1 MQLLQKLEE
10 INQELKLH
18 ISLLERSIEKHKRLI
33 RKREKELEQ
42 VKNEFEHNIFNVS
55 SLSNKCTKQDVEMS
69 ILRIENASLNEEL
82 RLLRENINHCQEQQR
97 RLRKDYD

>member
-1 MQLLQKLEE
+1 MQKLEE

-18 ISLLERSIEKHKRLI
+18 ISLLERSIEEHKHLI

-82 RLLRENINHCQEQQR
+82 RLMRENINHCQEQQR
-97 RLRKDYD
+97 RLRKNYD